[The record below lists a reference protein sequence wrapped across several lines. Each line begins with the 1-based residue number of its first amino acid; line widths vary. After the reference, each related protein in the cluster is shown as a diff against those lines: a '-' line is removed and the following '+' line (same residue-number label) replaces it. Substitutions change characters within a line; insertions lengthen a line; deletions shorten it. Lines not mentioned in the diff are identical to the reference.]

1 MDEKEALDFS
11 QSLLRYLRMELTPD
25 EERVFLQSVA
35 SDPAKQKLLD
45 YYRNTSALQKDFAY
59 AERLNVTAAWEKV
72 HARTAPHSSA
82 HNRTQRRMANWK
94 WLYRAAALVAA
105 VAMAMWWYSSR
116 QDGRVI
122 ADSQFGFKN
131 DVLPGDDRATLVLS
145 NGKTVSLDQSERSI
159 KEGKHAISQTKNG
172 MLSYLQQNGVDP
184 SHFNEIR
191 VPYAGQYKV
200 TLADGTVVWVNS
212 GSTLKF
218 PVQFSGNER
227 RVFLDG
233 EAFFDVAK
241 DPNRPF
247 FVEAEGKTIEVVGT
261 RFNVS
266 AYSEEVQATLVE
278 GAVKIMD
285 TRSVRLLTPGQQAVC
300 KPTGI
305 DVLPANLER
314 VTAWKDGYFV
324 FDGNHIQTIM
334 EQIARW
340 YQVQV
345 HYEGKIQQDVYS
357 GSVPRNS
364 TLGGVLRML
373 ADVSDLRFEIDGRN
387 VIVSNNH

>member
-1 MDEKEALDFS
+1 MDEKGALDFS
-11 QSLLRYLRMELTPD
+11 QSLLRYLKLELTPD
-25 EERVFLQSVA
+25 EERAFLQSVA
-35 SDPAKQKLLD
+35 SDPAKQRLLD
-45 YYRNTSALQKDFAY
+45 YYRNASALQKDFAY
-59 AERLNVTAAWEKV
+59 LDRLNVPEAWQKV
-72 HARTAPHSSA
+72 RTRTALRHSEP
-82 HNRTQRRMANWK
+82 NRTQRRLHKWK
-94 WLYRAAALVAA
+94 WLQYAA
-105 VAMAMWWYSSR
+105 VLVVTVAVSFWWFSSL
-116 QDGRVI
+116 QDSRVI
-122 ADSQFGFKN
+122 ADNQYGFKN

-145 NGKTVSLDQSERSI
+145 DGKTVSLDQSERSI
-159 KEGKHAISQTKNG
+159 KEGKHAVSQTKNG
-172 MLSYLQQNGVDP
+172 MLSYWQQSGVDP
-184 SHFNEIR
+184 SRFNEIR

-200 TLADGTVVWVNS
+200 TLGDGTVVWVNS
-212 GSTLKF
+212 GSALKF

-247 FVEAEGKTIEVVGT
+247 YVEAEGKTIEVVGT

-285 TRSVRLLTPGQQAVC
+285 THSFRLLTPGQQAVC

-305 DVLPANLER
+305 DVLPADVER
-314 VTAWKDGYFV
+314 VAAWKDGYFV
-324 FDGNHIQTIM
+324 FDGNHIETIM

-345 HYEGKIQQDVYS
+345 HFQGKIQQDIYS

-373 ADVSDLRFEIDGRN
+373 ADVSDLQFEIDGRN